1 MKLTS
6 RQLISL
12 AMVHHGEY
20 HAIKKALDSK
30 KYVEEKFCD
39 HAITILDDL
48 YPKELRE
55 LDQPPYVLFY
65 KGNIQ
70 WLEHNNR
77 IAIIGSRHPSKYGI
91 DMTRNLVDEVDRG
104 VVVVSGLAK
113 GIDGLAHQCALHKN
127 KCIGVLGC
135 GIDRVYPYENLEL
148 FQKLSKHH
156 LLLSEYP
163 AKTPGLKHHFV
174 ARNRIIA
181 ALSNHVFVMAATQKS
196 GTLITVDFALAL
208 NKEISVL
215 PYTID
220 DESGVGCNN
229 LIASG
234 AQMLT
239 NVQELFIIKKD

>member
-6 RQLISL
+6 NQLISL
-12 AMVHHGEY
+12 ALVHNGEY
-20 HAIKKALDSK
+20 HAIKKALENK

-39 HAITILDDL
+39 HAITILDDV
-48 YPKELRE
+48 YPKELTM
-55 LDQPPYVLFY
+55 LDQAPYVLFY

-70 WLEHNNR
+70 WLKNNNR
-77 IAIIGSRHPSKYGI
+77 IAIIGSRHPSNYGI
-91 DMTRNLVDEVDRG
+91 DMTCKLVDQLDKD
-104 VVVVSGLAK
+104 VVVISGLAK
-113 GIDGLAHQCALHKN
+113 GIDGLAHQRALHKN

-135 GIDRVYPYENLEL
+135 GIDRVYPYENLKV
-148 FQKLSKHH
+148 FQKMSKHH

-163 AKTPGLKHHFV
+163 ENTPGLKHHFV

-181 ALSNHVFVMAATQKS
+181 ALSKHVFVMAATQKS

>member
-1 MKLTS
+1 
-6 RQLISL
+6 
-12 AMVHHGEY
+12 MVHHGEY
-20 HAIKKALDSK
+20 HAIKKALK
-30 KYVEEKFCD
+30 NREFVEKKFCD

-48 YPKELRE
+48 YPKELKE

-70 WLEHNNR
+70 LLKHRNR
-77 IAIIGSRHPSKYGI
+77 IAIIGSRNPSEYGI
-91 DMTRNLVDEVDRG
+91 ESTRRLVNEIDKDIII
-104 VVVVSGLAK
+104 VSGLAK
-113 GIDGLAHQCALHKN
+113 GIDGLAHQQALHKN

-135 GIDRVYPYENLEL
+135 GIDRVYPYENTKL
-148 FQKLSKHH
+148 FQELGKHH

-163 AKTPGLKHHFV
+163 STTPGLKHHFV

-181 ALSNHVFVMAATQKS
+181 ALSNHIFVMSATQKS

-215 PYTID
+215 PYNID
-220 DESGVGCNN
+220 DDSGVGCNN
-229 LIASG
+229 LITSG

-239 NVQELFIIKKD
+239 NVQDLFIIKKD